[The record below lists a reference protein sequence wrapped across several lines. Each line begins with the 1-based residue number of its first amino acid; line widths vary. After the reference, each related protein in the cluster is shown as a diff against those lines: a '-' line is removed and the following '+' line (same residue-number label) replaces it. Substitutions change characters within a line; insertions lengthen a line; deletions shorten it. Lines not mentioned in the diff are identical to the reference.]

1 MPGPFWKKDRMET
14 YTLTTKYSSE
24 GDSNPHQK
32 LATNCAGGKVLHL
45 REYFALSQE
54 IRHFLAKLDN
64 YYY

>member
-1 MPGPFWKKDRMET
+1 MET
-14 YTLTTKYSSE
+14 YTWTTKYSSE